1 MDHQPDQAAHQ
12 FRGRVLPGSAS
23 IGHSRVLDAV
33 RSLPDHTHMGVSDL
47 YESVRMAFFLC
58 YAHRLS
64 GSGCLGSRDTVGYT
78 LCLSAVYSL

>member
-12 FRGRVLPGSAS
+12 FRRRVLSSSAF

-33 RSLPDHTHMGVSDL
+33 RSLPDHTRMGVPDL

-64 GSGCLGSRDTVGYT
+64 GSGYLGSRDIFGYT
-78 LCLSAVYSL
+78 LCLSAVYRL